1 MNKFNIGTRAP
12 NNTSKYKKGLTSLPL
27 KSKNVLIFYN
37 LNSNQKKVVEELIE
51 RFGIKQRYDL
61 TFND

>member
-1 MNKFNIGTRAP
+1 MTPLILTIVTFNQLIEDDF
-12 NNTSKYKKGLTSLPL
+12 NFNYYF